1 MCLEGR
7 SPALLVALASIL
19 VSACGGGRPF
29 PVARPRIDSPPA
41 SSSNPPSPSAVP
53 TPSSVAQP
61 AGVRVRGTIATPD
74 RRQLINGSV
83 IMIPAPDE
91 GPIATVDAMILPDGS
106 FAFSD
111 VSPGTYQIRAMAQ
124 TEPGGQPLF
133 ALFRVAVRT
142 ADMEHV
148 ELVLVPGASVSGR
161 INVEAEPGAKPPA
174 LAGVRVRAPFAD
186 GSSFGEAL
194 TGDVLRDG
202 SFAIRGVMA
211 GPHLFVIEGL
221 PHPWVVKE
229 VMHRGQ
235 DITDTGIQADSLRR
249 FDDVRITITNV
260 AGEVS
265 GTVRDK
271 DGRAVAGA
279 LVMFVPVP
287 PQFWAPIGRRFS
299 RPRTDAAGHYLVRG
313 LPQGD
318 YRAAASLELDD
329 RDAYRPDI
337 VRAVGEAG
345 VAVSLDAL
353 ATRVLDLPLARI
365 APLHRV
371 SAR

>member
-7 SPALLVALASIL
+7 SPALLVALASIV
-19 VSACGGGRPF
+19 VSACGGGRQA

-41 SSSNPPSPSAVP
+41 SSSTLPSPVAI
-53 TPSSVAQP
+53 PSPAPAPQS
-61 AGVRVRGTIATPD
+61 AGVRVRGTIGTPD
-74 RRQLINGSV
+74 RRQLINGAV
-83 IMIPAPDE
+83 IMIPAPDDE
-91 GPIATVDAMILPDGS
+91 PAAAVDALILPDGS
-106 FAFSD
+106 FVFSN

-124 TEPGGQPLF
+124 TEPGGPPLF

-142 ADMEHV
+142 TDMEHV
-148 ELVLVPGASVSGR
+148 ELNLAPGASVSGR
-161 INVEAEPGAKPPA
+161 IDVEAEPGAKPPPFS
-174 LAGVRVRAPFAD
+174 GMRVRAPFAD

-202 SFAIRGVMA
+202 SFAIHGVMA
-211 GPHLFVIEGL
+211 GPHLFVVAGL
-221 PHPWVVKE
+221 PHPWVIKS

-235 DITDTGIQADSLRR
+235 EITDTGIQADSLRR

-260 AGEVS
+260 ASEVS

-279 LVMFVPVP
+279 LVMFVPMP
-287 PQFWAPIGRRFS
+287 RQFWAPSGRRYG
-299 RPRTDAAGHYLVRG
+299 RPRTDAEGHYRVRG

-318 YRAAASLELDD
+318 YRVAASLELDD
-329 RDAYRPDI
+329 RDAYRPD
-337 VRAVGEAG
+337 VTRAVGNAG
-345 VAVSLDAL
+345 VAVSLEPL
-353 ATRVLDLPLARI
+353 ATRVLDLPLTPI
-365 APLHRV
+365 AALHRV

>member
-1 MCLEGR
+1 
-7 SPALLVALASIL
+7 
-19 VSACGGGRPF
+19 
-29 PVARPRIDSPPA
+29 
-41 SSSNPPSPSAVP
+41 
-53 TPSSVAQP
+53 
-61 AGVRVRGTIATPD
+61 
-74 RRQLINGSV
+74 LINGAV

-91 GPIATVDAMILPDGS
+91 APAAASDAMILPDGS
-106 FAFSD
+106 FVFTN

-124 TEPGGQPLF
+124 TEPGGPPLF
-133 ALFRVAVRT
+133 ALFRVAVRRT
-142 ADMEHV
+142 DMEQL
-148 ELVLVPGASVSGR
+148 ELNLVPGATVSGK
-161 INVEAEPGAKPPA
+161 IDVEAEPGAKPPA
-174 LAGVRVRAPFAD
+174 FSGVRVRSPFAD

-202 SFAIRGVMA
+202 SFAIRGVMT
-211 GPHLFVIEGL
+211 GLHLFVVEGL
-221 PHPWVVKE
+221 PHPWVVKS

-249 FDDVRITITNV
+249 FDDVRITLTNV
-260 AGEVS
+260 ASEVS

-287 PQFWAPIGRRFS
+287 QQFWAPGGRRFG
-299 RPRTDAAGHYLVRG
+299 RPRTDAGGHYRVRG

-318 YRAAASLELDD
+318 YRVAASLELHD
-329 RDAYRPDI
+329 RDAYRPD
-337 VRAVGEAG
+337 VTRAVGESG
-345 VAVSLDAL
+345 VEVSLEPL
-353 ATRVLDLPLARI
+353 ATRVLDLPLTRI